1 MATINDD
8 LLLTGDCNAANL
20 IARSGKHAE
29 DKFDSLGRRQ
39 ATSVVHEQ
47 ILRYG
52 QPSGTSVVTESRVI
66 GASFAAATLVEVAV
80 VCETKPDGAGG
91 DPRKFTVDVQ
101 KANQT
106 STYASILPG
115 GTPITIDGTIANR
128 QVVYSTPTTTA
139 AARGDQIKIVVTV
152 SGTTGVQGQGLSVSV
167 KARENPV

>member
-47 ILRYG
+47 VMRYG
-52 QPSGTSVVTESRVI
+52 QPSGTNVIAESRVI
-66 GASFAAATLVEVAV
+66 GALFAAATLVEVAA
-80 VCETKPDGAGG
+80 VCEVKPDGGGG
-91 DPRKFTVDVQ
+91 DPRKLNVDVQ
-101 KANQT
+101 KGNQT
-106 STYASILPG
+106 SGFASVLPG
-115 GTPITIDGTIANR
+115 GTPITIDSTIANR